1 MNRIALYRAWRP
13 QTFQDVVGQQHI
25 TQTLYNSLRE
35 AKVSHAYLFS
45 GPRGTGKT
53 STAKILAKA
62 VNCERGLEHAPCN
75 ECSACKRISAGSVM
89 DVVEIDAASNR
100 GVEEIRDIRDK
111 VKYAPT
117 EVRRKVY
124 IIDEVHML
132 TPEAF
137 NALLK
142 TLEEPPEHAMFIL
155 ATTEPHK
162 LPATIISRCQRF
174 DFHRISLTEQVERMR
189 EICREEGIE
198 AEEEALHYVARLSD
212 GGMRDALSLLDQ
224 ISTFAGSRITYEAAV
239 AITGGIPQEQFRK
252 LAEAILDRDVGKVL
266 EIVDQLL
273 QEGKSADKCLENL
286 LLYFRDLLMV
296 LMAPRTESLRERLPE
311 PETHRQLAE
320 RFGSARLFSM
330 IETLNRYQAELRFA
344 FQPQLILEVAVL
356 KLCTEAPQAAGAEIP
371 AQWKQELDQLRSAV
385 HKLQQELMQ
394 LREVRV
400 APVSGGDAYSSAA
413 AGMRPGGTSGG
424 AAAPGGKSR
433 QAARTVTSPRGIR
446 SLAALEAFRQQQD
459 SATMGEVLNRWPS
472 ILQRVK
478 ERKITVHAWLIDGEP
493 VAATRD
499 AVLLAFKSAMH
510 RETTEK
516 PANRELIEQVIAEV
530 LGRPLSIMTVMK
542 NDWAD
547 LTASKAEGQQ
557 AGAEP
562 EILELTPEES
572 GKQEQVWIKEAIQ
585 LFGEDLVTIRED

>member
-132 TPEAF
+132 TTEAF

-162 LPATIISRCQRF
+162 LPATITSRCQRF
-174 DFHRISLTEQVERMR
+174 DFHRVSLTEQVDRMR
-189 EICREEGIE
+189 AICMEEGIE

-252 LAEAILDRDVGKVL
+252 LAAAILERNVGEVL
-266 EIVDQLL
+266 QIVDQLL

-296 LMAPRTESLRERLPE
+296 LMAPRAENLRERLPE
-311 PETHRQLAE
+311 PEAHRQLAV

-330 IETLNRYQAELRFA
+330 IETLNRFQAELKYA

-356 KLCTEAPQAAGAEIP
+356 KLCTEDAAPQAAGAEIP
-371 AQWKQELDQLRSAV
+371 VQWKQELDQLRSAV
-385 HKLQQELMQ
+385 RKLQQELSQ
-394 LREVRV
+394 LREARV
-400 APVSGGDAYSSAA
+400 SPGSGGDAAYASGA
-413 AGMRPGGTSGG
+413 AGMRPTGGG
-424 AAAPGGKSR
+424 AAGGAKSKPTSKTG
-433 QAARTVTSPRGIR
+433 ASPRGIR
-446 SLAALEAFRQQQD
+446 PTAALEMFRQQPD
-459 SATMGEVLNRWPS
+459 EAAMGEVVSRWPS

-516 PANRELIEQVIAEV
+516 SANRELIEQTIAEV
-530 LGRPLSIMTVMK
+530 LGRPLAIMTVMK
-542 NDWAD
+542 NEWTE
-547 LTASKAEGQQ
+547 LMASQ
-557 AGAEP
+557 AGGQTAGAAP
-562 EILELTPEES
+562 EVLELTPEDH
-572 GKQEQVWIKEAIQ
+572 GKQEQDWIKEAIE
-585 LFGEDLVTIRED
+585 LFGEDLVTIKED

>member
-1 MNRIALYRAWRP
+1 
-13 QTFQDVVGQQHI
+13 
-25 TQTLYNSLRE
+25 
-35 AKVSHAYLFS
+35 
-45 GPRGTGKT
+45 
-53 STAKILAKA
+53 
-62 VNCERGLEHAPCN
+62 
-75 ECSACKRISAGSVM
+75 
-89 DVVEIDAASNR
+89 
-100 GVEEIRDIRDK
+100 
-111 VKYAPT
+111 
-117 EVRRKVY
+117 
-124 IIDEVHML
+124 ML

-174 DFHRISLTEQVERMR
+174 DFHRITLTEQVDRMR
-189 EICREEGIE
+189 AICMEEGIE

-252 LAEAILDRDVGKVL
+252 LAEAILERNVGEVL
-266 EIVDQLL
+266 QIVDQLL

-296 LMAPRTESLRERLPE
+296 LMAPRAENLRERLPE

-330 IETLNRYQAELRFA
+330 IETLNRFQAELKYA

-356 KLCTEAPQAAGAEIP
+356 KLCTEDAAAQAAGEEIP

-385 HKLQQELMQ
+385 HKLQQELVQ
-394 LREVRV
+394 LREARV
-400 APVSGGDAYSSAA
+400 SQGTGGDASYTSAA
-413 AGMRPGGTSGG
+413 SGTRSSSGTAAGT
-424 AAAPGGKSR
+424 KSR
-433 QAARTVTSPRGIR
+433 SHSKTASSPRGMR
-446 SLAALEAFRQQQD
+446 SLAALEVFRQQPD
-459 SATMGEVLNRWPS
+459 NTTMGEVVNRWPS

-493 VAATRD
+493 VAATKD

-516 PANRELIEQVIAEV
+516 PANRELIEQVIAETF
-530 LGRPLSIMTVMK
+530 GRPLALMTVMK
-542 NDWAD
+542 SEWTELMANQA
-547 LTASKAEGQQ
+547 ASSA
-557 AGAEP
+557 P
-562 EILELTPEES
+562 EVLELTPED
-572 GKQEQVWIKEAIQ
+572 GGQQEQDWIKEAIE
-585 LFGEDLVTIRED
+585 LFGEDLVTIKED